1 MILIVIGLAAVDF
14 VTGIIKATVL
24 EKVSSKTMRTGG
36 LKKAAE
42 ILIMTAFCGLEVGL
56 EQLCIYYGSGEE
68 LGKIVGLISAV
79 AVFIYISIMEIV
91 SILENYAA
99 IYPEAHWAKRIIKKL
114 QNIEISDD
122 EIDTESEVK

>member
-1 MILIVIGLAAVDF
+1 MKYIIMILIVIGLAAVDF

-56 EQLCIYYGSGEE
+56 EQLCIYYGSGEDGARTYNLLANSSILLLDE
-68 LGKIVGLISAV
+68 TQPLIS
-79 AVFIYISIMEIV
+79 
-91 SILENYAA
+91 
-99 IYPEAHWAKRIIKKL
+99 
-114 QNIEISDD
+114 
-122 EIDTESEVK
+122 